1 MLTTLVIKDFAIISE
16 LELTFDGGMSVL
28 TGETGAGKSIIVSAL
43 TLLLGGKS
51 STDLIRNG
59 ADEASVEGLFT
70 VDRHHAPT
78 MAMLSAIGIDLDDDE
93 FVVRRTITR
102 KGRGKIFIGGTLQ
115 SLTTLRNL
123 MRTVIDISGQH
134 EHVSLL
140 DAARHRAILDKFA
153 GIEPDVE
160 AFSALFATYTQL
172 RRERDALAASLDERT
187 KRLGFLDY
195 QIEELENAAVKAGE
209 AESTIEELKRLS
221 NSDALERA
229 IESSVMALYD
239 DDASL
244 VSALSQQ
251 ITELSKL
258 RKNARELNDV
268 VETLKTAYHAIED
281 AVHDLRHIHVDDASP
296 ERSA

>member
-1 MLTTLVIKDFAIISE
+1 M
-16 LELTFDGGMSVL
+16 
-28 TGETGAGKSIIVSAL
+28 
-43 TLLLGGKS
+43 
-51 STDLIRNG
+51 
-59 ADEASVEGLFT
+59 
-70 VDRHHAPT
+70 
-78 MAMLSAIGIDLDDDE
+78 
-93 FVVRRTITR
+93 
-102 KGRGKIFIGGTLQ
+102 
-115 SLTTLRNL
+115 
-123 MRTVIDISGQH
+123 
-134 EHVSLL
+134 L

-296 ERSA
+296 ERIAYLQDRLSLIDKLERKYRVKADELPKIPSSPNAPPSSYPTSESILSTKKSRKSPKNS